1 MRANPSQKVQTLT
14 YRLTVRFLE
23 DGTARST
30 SRAARPADIN
40 KTPTEVVLDD
50 GNSQSRSMESCL

>member
-1 MRANPSQKVQTLT
+1 MRLFMRANPLQKVQTLT

-23 DGTARST
+23 DGTARSV

-40 KTPTEVVLDD
+40 KTPTEVVLD
-50 GNSQSRSMESCL
+50 E